1 MFTEQHNGLY
11 FKARGWEGGNC
22 FTFLVDIFKYPQ
34 LYVFSQ
40 TIKNRNIF
48 VAREDKNNRV
58 I

>member
-1 MFTEQHNGLY
+1 MGCISKLRDGRAVIVSLY
-11 FKARGWEGGNC
+11 
-22 FTFLVDIFKYPQ
+22 LVDIFKYPQ

-58 I
+58 IW